1 MTTALWRRCGA
12 VFAIVFSLLLGG
24 APAYAHKDHAA
35 AAPAAIA
42 ATGDDTMVGMD
53 HSAGGAMAEAM
64 SPEAPPALPKTL
76 SERLLNWLGRWH
88 PSVVHFPI
96 ALFVVTA
103 LLEAAARVL
112 RRPQLAEGARVSIA
126 LAAISAV
133 VAAGLG
139 WLAMGLDLAKDDQLH
154 QLHRWIGTGLA
165 PLALLAWWTKEAVE
179 RHPTQGRHLAYAGV
193 LGAVVILILINGYL
207 GGALVHGANHMAF

>member
-1 MTTALWRRCGA
+1 MG
-12 VFAIVFSLLLGG
+12 S

-35 AAPAAIA
+35 AAPPAIA
-42 ATGDDTMVGMD
+42 SAGNGTMAGMD
-53 HSAGGAMAEAM
+53 HSTGGAMAEAM
-64 SPEAPPALPKTL
+64 SSEAPPALPKTL
-76 SERLLNWLGRWH
+76 SDRLLNWLGRWH

-126 LAAISAV
+126 LAAVSAV

-139 WLAMGLDLAKDDQLH
+139 WLAMGADLAKDDQLH

-165 PLALLAWWTKEAVE
+165 PLALLAWWTKEVVE
-179 RHPTQGRHLAYAGV
+179 RRPTRSRHLAYAAA
-193 LGAVVILILINGYL
+193 LGATVILIIINGYL